1 MTNNLEKKIII
12 GTIIFLIPLIFM
24 VIVIAVKSSLEN
36 NKELTRYTYVHVF
49 YVNNTDSKEKIE
61 ETLNQINDNFKI
73 VYHDISEEGELYK
86 NVLDYLGITVKV
98 YNPLIMINNDYFTEE
113 YDLYSLE
120 NSIKISNETYQKENL
135 TKEEINNYD
144 IVDKLA

>member
-24 VIVIAVKSSLEN
+24 IIVIAVKSSLEN
-36 NKELTRYTYVHVF
+36 NKQLTRYTYVHVF

>member
-36 NKELTRYTYVHVF
+36 NKQLTRYTYVHVF
-49 YVNNTDSKEKIE
+49 FVNNTDSKEKIE
-61 ETLNQINDNFKI
+61 ETLKQINDNFKI

>member
-61 ETLNQINDNFKI
+61 ETLKQINDNFKI